1 MFYGFLFATLP
12 SLICGT
18 PPEMTLEEF
27 DTAARAE
34 LTEKKFLKLIS
45 WDVPD
50 SSALPEIYR
59 KMRKFDDFL
68 KLRIAEARR
77 EKLGLFTELPAP
89 DEINSDV
96 EYYLPPA
103 VSEDDPLAR
112 EQLVDQLRWRQIDE
126 LECGH
131 ELDFTALCAYRLRL
145 CSLEKYRNRS
155 RNDGSTVFNGT
166 VDRLSEVIDKM

>member
-12 SLICGT
+12 SLVCGT

-27 DTAARAE
+27 DAAAKAK
-34 LTEKKFLKLIS
+34 LTGKKFLKLIS
-45 WDVPD
+45 WDSSEV
-50 SSALPEIYR
+50 SALPEIYR

-77 EKLGLFTELPAP
+77 EKLGLFTELPSP

-103 VSEDDPLAR
+103 VSEDDPQTR
-112 EQLVDQLRWRQIDE
+112 ELLVDQLRWRQIDD

-155 RNDGSTVFNGT
+155 RNDGRTVFNGT